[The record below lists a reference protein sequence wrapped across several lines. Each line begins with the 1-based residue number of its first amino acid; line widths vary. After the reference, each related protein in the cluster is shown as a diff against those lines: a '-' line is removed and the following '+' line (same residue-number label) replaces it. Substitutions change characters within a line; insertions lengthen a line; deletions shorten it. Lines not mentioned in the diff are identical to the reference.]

1 MSKNSEIKD
10 KVRKSTEWKD
20 FRKELIK
27 KQKISFISEKKL
39 LKNAN
44 CHHLD
49 LNVEHY
55 DIFDDEH
62 QVMLNR
68 QDHELI
74 HAVYGNERI
83 KKDWKKIVER
93 ITLLCELMDKYNS

>member
-1 MSKNSEIKD
+1 MSKKTEIKN
-10 KVRKSTEWKD
+10 KVRKSKAWKD

-39 LKNAN
+39 LKTAN

-49 LNVEHY
+49 LSVEHY

-74 HAVYGNERI
+74 HMVYGNERS
-83 KKDWKKIVER
+83 KKDWKKIIER
-93 ITLLCELMDKYNS
+93 ITQLCELMDKYNT